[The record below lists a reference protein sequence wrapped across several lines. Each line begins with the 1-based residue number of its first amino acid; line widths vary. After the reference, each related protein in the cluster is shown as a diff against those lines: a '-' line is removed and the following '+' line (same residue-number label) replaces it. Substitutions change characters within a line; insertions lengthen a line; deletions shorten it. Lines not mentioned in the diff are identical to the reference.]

1 MKQLEGRKVQKVG
14 YSTMAVSLPAEWVK
28 RNNIKPSDLVFLV
41 QEKDGTLKVL
51 PSHIA
56 QREEAEEYIINVD
69 ACDEHGMLKRII
81 IGSYILGRD
90 VIRITSSSRIGKEH
104 IDEVRGVVPRL
115 MGLGILEETPKNILL
130 QCSIDPTKFKLD
142 MLVRRLSI
150 ISTTILS
157 EAMQAFLENN
167 KSLAEEAI
175 GREEG
180 ANTIYYLA
188 VRLLL
193 SAQAKTEIAEQI
205 GVDDIVLIPAV
216 RLVLQC
222 LELIADYSQDI
233 AKKIIE
239 LQANWD
245 KLPKDVIE
253 RIYHLGEL
261 SQTVFQKA
269 VDCTFTRDLRIAN
282 GVIEMKG
289 VVDEEADRLTR
300 ELPQVPYLR
309 AIVSSLNKIAD
320 IGAIIAEVAI
330 NSALREPG
338 KYVENIINI
347 VKHERTVPLQTK
359 KAK

>member
-1 MKQLEGRKVQKVG
+1 MKHLEGRKVQKVG
-14 YSTMAVSLPAEWVK
+14 YSTMAVSLPTGWVK
-28 RNNIKPSDLVFLV
+28 RNSIKPGDLVFLV

-56 QREEAEEYIINVD
+56 QKEESEEYIINVD
-69 ACDEHGMLKRII
+69 ACDEHGMIERII

-150 ISTTILS
+150 ISVTILS
-157 EAMQAFLENN
+157 DTMQAFLENN
-167 KSLAEEAI
+167 RPLAEEAI

-233 AKKIIE
+233 TKKTIE
-239 LQANWD
+239 LQAHWD

-253 RIYHLGEL
+253 RIFHLGEL

-269 VDCTFTRDLRIAN
+269 VDCSFTRDLRIAN

-338 KYVENIINI
+338 KYAENIINI

-359 KAK
+359 KVK

>member
-1 MKQLEGRKVQKVG
+1 VKHLEGRKVQKVG
-14 YSTMAVSLPAEWVK
+14 YSTMAVSLPTEWVK
-28 RNNIKPSDLVFLV
+28 KNSIKPGDLVFLV

-56 QREEAEEYIINVD
+56 QKEESEEYIINVD
-69 ACDEHGMLKRII
+69 ACNEHGIIERII

-90 VIRITSSSRIGKEH
+90 VIRITSSSRIRKEH

-150 ISTTILS
+150 ISVTILS
-157 EAMQAFLENN
+157 ETMQAFLENN
-167 KSLAEEAI
+167 RSLAEEAI

-233 AKKIIE
+233 AKKTIE
-239 LQANWD
+239 LQAHSD

-253 RIYHLGEL
+253 RIFHLGEL
-261 SQTVFQKA
+261 SQSVFQKA
-269 VDCTFTRDLRIAN
+269 VDCSFTRDLRIAN

-289 VVDEEADRLTR
+289 VIDEEADRLTR

-320 IGAIIAEVAI
+320 VGAIIAEVAI
-330 NSALREPG
+330 NSALREPE
-338 KYVENIINI
+338 KYVENIISI
-347 VKHERTVPLQTK
+347 IKHERTVPLQTK
-359 KAK
+359 KVK